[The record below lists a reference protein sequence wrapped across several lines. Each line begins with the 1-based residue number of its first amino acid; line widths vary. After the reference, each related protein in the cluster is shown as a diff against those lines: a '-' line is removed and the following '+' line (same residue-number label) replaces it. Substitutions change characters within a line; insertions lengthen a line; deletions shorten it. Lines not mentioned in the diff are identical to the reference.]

1 MLHVVVIRCMLVQQN
16 RQLDREEVE
25 DLKGARRGR
34 IEEAARLE
42 GLTFEQALERKRGF
56 RYLY

>member
-1 MLHVVVIRCMLVQQN
+1 MLIQQN
-16 RQLDREEVE
+16 KLLKRDESE
-25 DLKGARRGR
+25 DLKGAERER

-42 GLTFEQALERKRGF
+42 GLTFEQALERRRGF

>member
-1 MLHVVVIRCMLVQQN
+1 MLVQQN
-16 RQLDREEVE
+16 RQLERDELE
-25 DLKGARRGR
+25 DLKGARRER

-42 GLTFEQALERKRGF
+42 GLTFEQAVQQRRGF

>member
-1 MLHVVVIRCMLVQQN
+1 MLIRANQKM
-16 RQLDREEVE
+16 VE
-25 DLKGARRGR
+25 DETNAMTDANRKR

-42 GLTFEQALERKRGF
+42 GISFETALERRRGF

>member
-1 MLHVVVIRCMLVQQN
+1 MVVIRCMLIQQN
-16 RQLDREEVE
+16 KQLERDESE
-25 DLKGARRGR
+25 DLKGAKWER

-42 GLTFEQALERKRGF
+42 GLTFEQALERRRGF

>member
-1 MLHVVVIRCMLVQQN
+1 MLIQENKR
-16 RQLDREEVE
+16 LDRDELG
-25 DLKGARRGR
+25 DLKGAGRER

-42 GLTFEQALERKRGF
+42 GLTFEQALDRKKGF